1 MAIGEGGGELEKQL
15 LCDTYDIK
23 YPGVVA
29 VYLEGAPNPGVGPQD
44 IALAIIGAVSTCTAC
59 NNSLRCPQPAVFYF
73 ISQAE
78 IKICISSQLCRLFLN
93 ASKISPRFAFS
104 SSIS

>member
-1 MAIGEGGGELEKQL
+1 MVPTVIPVTGLWEQWAIGEGGGELVKQL

-44 IALAIIGAVSTCTAC
+44 IALAIIGAVYKCGYVK
-59 NNSLRCPQPAVFYF
+59 NKVMEFVGPA
-73 ISQAE
+73 
-78 IKICISSQLCRLFLN
+78 LLL
-93 ASKISPRFAFS
+93 
-104 SSIS
+104 